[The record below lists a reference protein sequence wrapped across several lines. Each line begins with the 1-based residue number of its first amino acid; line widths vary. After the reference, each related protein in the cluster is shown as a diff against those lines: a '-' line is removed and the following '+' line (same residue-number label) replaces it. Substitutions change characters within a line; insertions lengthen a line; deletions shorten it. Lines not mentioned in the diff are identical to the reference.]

1 MMATL
6 YVARSAKLCKWASDV
21 GLGKHIYKVG
31 VTDEDV
37 KALVTSGWAGEA
49 DWQLVMQ
56 QPADGLGE
64 EEALERL
71 GRKSKLVDPKYYPRI
86 RDAAGM
92 FKVDPAHVENHIL
105 ITKALAGEA
114 ERQELKLKPID
125 FAAYLIHN
133 VTG

>member
-1 MMATL
+1 MATL
-6 YVARSAKLCKWASDV
+6 YVARSAKLGKWASDV

-37 KALVTSGWAGEA
+37 KALVASGWAGEK
-49 DWQLVMQ
+49 DWQLVKQ

-64 EEALERL
+64 EDVLQRL
-71 GRKSKLVDPKYYPRI
+71 GRKAKLVDPKYYPRI

-92 FKVDPAHVENHIL
+92 FKLDPAHVENHIL

-125 FAAYLIHN
+125 FADYLIHN
-133 VTG
+133 AVG